1 MYAISQLDTST
12 ICIKN
17 EHHQQAESSKEAAE
31 LNNTINQLNIIDIYG
46 LPHPTAAKHTFFS
59 SAHGKFTK
67 IKHTWGHKTPLNKF
81 KRIKI
86 IQCLIADHNEIKLRM
101 YTER

>member
-1 MYAISQLDTST
+1 MPMTSLSVNDRCRSHK
-12 ICIKN
+12 INKYIVEIN
-17 EHHQQAESSKEAAE
+17 S
-31 LNNTINQLNIIDIYG
+31 TINQLNIIDIYG

-86 IQCLIADHNEIKLRM
+86 IQCRIADHNEIKLRM

>member
-31 LNNTINQLNIIDIYG
+31 LNNTINQLNIINTYRLLHPSTADYILFSRSYG
-46 LPHPTAAKHTFFS
+46 TF
-59 SAHGKFTK
+59 
-67 IKHTWGHKTPLNKF
+67 IKTSHSEQENTV
-81 KRIKI
+81 
-86 IQCLIADHNEIKLRM
+86 
-101 YTER
+101 